1 MMPGRMDGSW
11 LSLSVES
18 LGKLESST
26 QYESG
31 PGPAPG
37 LIDVDAANDAQPQEM
52 FDPAGIVV
60 LSTDPELIDAALQV
74 SSSYPSMVFVEEW
87 RALTEEIERGRYGIV
102 LLDMD
107 CVGDTLDGGLAELE
121 AGASPPVVVAAG
133 TSNEAP
139 ELMRAMADRRIH
151 RLLIKPASPGKVRL
165 LLDAAVNRSL
175 LMRADVGRGA
185 ARRSALAR
193 PARPGTRRRGQML
206 IASMA
211 LVFVV
216 IVAFGLLWPK
226 SSVPPP
232 AEAPQPVVQP
242 VERPRVEA
250 LPVESTPDPYAEQ
263 LERAQNA
270 LAWGHLIE
278 PAEDNALDGFAAIL
292 AEAPEHAL
300 AREGLTETVDL
311 LYIWVESALLG
322 EQWALAAGL
331 LDHVRR
337 VRPDSVR
344 LAFLDAQV
352 ERGRQAEADP
362 AARTTAPP
370 AQELETLLRQAEARV
385 QSKQLIRPVGDNAF
399 SYYRRAVALDSTDP
413 GVVALRLDLGRALV
427 AAAVQLLDTGD
438 AEEAAAL
445 VRWAGELRLAPS
457 VFEPYEQKIAAV
469 RRAGQQEREAE
480 LLRLGLERLRE
491 GLLLRP
497 ETDSALFHLSALKA
511 ENAAHPGL
519 RAPWEALTTTLVE
532 KYQQAMA
539 DRNWA
544 AAESWLSGLRQAEAD
559 PALVGSLA
567 GELIVTRRQAEF
579 LSVAAPADE
588 LELIE
593 FRAPVYPETA
603 LRRGAEG
610 WVDLEFIVDRDGR
623 PRDIAVTGAEPVG
636 VFDRAAMQ
644 ALGRYR
650 YTPFELDGV
659 AYERRVELRMRFV
672 LQ

>member
-1 MMPGRMDGSW
+1 
-11 LSLSVES
+11 VKS

-26 QYESG
+26 QYETG

-121 AGASPPVVVAAG
+121 TSASPPVVVAAG

-175 LMRADVGRGA
+175 QMREDVRRGA
-185 ARRSALAR
+185 SRRSARAR
-193 PARPGTRRRGQML
+193 PSRPGTRRRGQAL
-206 IASMA
+206 GASMA
-211 LVFVV
+211 LVFLVV
-216 IVAFGLLWPK
+216 VAFGMLWPK

-232 AEAPQPVVQP
+232 AEVSPPVVQP
-242 VERPRVEA
+242 VERPRVEP
-250 LPVESTPDPYAEQ
+250 LPAESAPDPFVDQ
-263 LERAQNA
+263 LERARNA
-270 LAWGHLIE
+270 LAWGHLVE

-300 AREGLTETVDL
+300 ARDGLNETIDL

-322 EQWALAAGL
+322 EQWELAAGL

-337 VRPDSVR
+337 VRPESVR
-344 LAFLDAQV
+344 LAFLGAQV
-352 ERGRQAEADP
+352 ERGRQAEVAP
-362 AARTTAPP
+362 VGRTAAP

-385 QSKQLIRPVGDNAF
+385 QSMQLIRPVGDNAF
-399 SYYRRAVALDSTDP
+399 SYYRRAAALDSADP
-413 GVVALRLDLGRALV
+413 GVGALRLDLGRALV
-427 AAAVQLLDTGD
+427 AAAVELLDAGD

-445 VRWAGELRLAPS
+445 IRWAGELRLERS
-457 VFEPYEQKIAAV
+457 IFEPYEQKIAAV
-469 RRAGQQEREAE
+469 RLAGQQEHEAE

-519 RAPWEALTTTLVE
+519 RVPWETLTTTLVE
-532 KYQQAMA
+532 KYHQAVA
-539 DRNWA
+539 DRNWD

-567 GELIVTRRQAEF
+567 GELIVMRRQAEF
-579 LSVAAPADE
+579 LNAPAPADE
-588 LELIE
+588 LELVE
-593 FRAPVYPETA
+593 FRAPAYPETA

-650 YTPFELDGV
+650 YTPFELEGV